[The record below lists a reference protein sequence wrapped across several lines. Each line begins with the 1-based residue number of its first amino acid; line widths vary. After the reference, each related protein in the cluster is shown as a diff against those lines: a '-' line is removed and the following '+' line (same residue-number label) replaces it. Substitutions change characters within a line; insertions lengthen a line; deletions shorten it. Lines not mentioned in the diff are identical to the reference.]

1 MASYTAAQ
9 LYGAGAVG
17 ENLPIST
24 LKTFTFTN
32 TGNSSYFVLETVQDN
47 NGTFTNVP
55 QACANGT
62 WVAPASSGF
71 IQTPFVASAVI
82 QPGTTVITFTPS
94 ISITGTNYR
103 LRGTGVF
110 TLTIT

>member
-9 LYGAGAVG
+9 LYGAGATG
-17 ENLPIST
+17 ENLSG

-32 TGNSSYFVLETVQDN
+32 TGGSSYFTLETIRNN
-47 NGTFTNVP
+47 NGTFANVS
-55 QACANGT
+55 QTCANGI
-62 WVAPASSGF
+62 WVAPASIGF
-71 IQTPFVASAVI
+71 TQTLYVASAII

-110 TLTIT
+110 TLVIT

>member
-1 MASYTAAQ
+1 MASYTASQ
-9 LYGAGAVG
+9 LYGTGSIG
-17 ENLPIST
+17 EDLSG

-32 TGNSSYFVLETVQDN
+32 TGDSAYFTLGTIPDN

-62 WVAPASSGF
+62 WSAPALSGF
-71 IQTPFVASAVI
+71 VQSPYIASAVI

-94 ISITGTNYR
+94 VSITGTNYK
-103 LRGTGVF
+103 LMGTGIF
-110 TLTIT
+110 TLVIT

>member
-9 LYGAGAVG
+9 LYGQGVIG
-17 ENLPIST
+17 ENLSG

-32 TGNSSYFVLETVQDN
+32 PSGSSYFVLETIADN
-47 NGTFTNVP
+47 NGTFTNR
-55 QACANGT
+55 QACAAGV
-62 WVAPASSGF
+62 WSAPASSGF
-71 IQTPFVASAVI
+71 IQSPFVASAVI
-82 QPGTTVITFTPS
+82 QPGATIITFTPTS
-94 ISITGTNYR
+94 TITGTNYR

>member
-9 LYGAGAVG
+9 LYGLGTVG
-17 ENLPIST
+17 ENLIG

-32 TGNSSYFVLETVQDN
+32 TGNSSYFVLETIPNN

-55 QACANGT
+55 QTCADGT
-62 WVAPASSGF
+62 WSAPTSTGF
-71 IQTPFVASAVI
+71 IQTPYVATAII
-82 QPGTTVITFTPS
+82 QPGTTVITFTPTV
-94 ISITGTNYR
+94 SITGTNYR

-110 TLTIT
+110 ALVIS

>member
-9 LYGAGAVG
+9 LYGAGVIG
-17 ENLPIST
+17 ENLSG

-32 TGNSSYFVLETVQDN
+32 TDNSSYFTLETIKDN
-47 NGTFTNVP
+47 NGTFVNTP

-62 WVAPASSGF
+62 WSAPIFSGF
-71 IQTPFVASAVI
+71 IQTQYVASAVI

-94 ISITGTNYR
+94 VSITGTNYV

-110 TLTIT
+110 TLVIT

>member
-9 LYGAGAVG
+9 LYGAGVVG
-17 ENLPIST
+17 EDLSG

-32 TGNSSYFVLETVQDN
+32 TGNSSYFTLETIRNN
-47 NGTFTNVP
+47 NGTFTNAP

-62 WVAPASSGF
+62 WSAPASSGF
-71 IQTPFVASAVI
+71 IQTPYVASAVI

-94 ISITGTNYR
+94 VSITGTNYM
-103 LRGTGVF
+103 LKGTGVS
-110 TLTIT
+110 TLVIS

>member
-1 MASYTAAQ
+1 MASYTSAQ

-17 ENLPIST
+17 ENLSG

-32 TGNSSYFVLETVQDN
+32 TGGSSYFILETVQDN

-62 WVAPASSGF
+62 WVAPQSAGL
-71 IQTPFVASAVI
+71 IQTPFMAAAII
-82 QPGTTVITFTPS
+82 QPGTTIITFTPTANV
-94 ISITGTNYR
+94 TGTNYR
-103 LRGTGVF
+103 LRGTGIF
-110 TLTIT
+110 TLAIT

>member
-9 LYGAGAVG
+9 LYGQGVIG
-17 ENLPIST
+17 ENLSG

-32 TGNSSYFVLETVQDN
+32 TGGSSYFVLETIADN
-47 NGTFTNVP
+47 NGTFINKQT
-55 QACANGT
+55 CAAGT
-62 WVAPASSGF
+62 WSAPALSGLIQSPF
-71 IQTPFVASAVI
+71 IAGAVI
-82 QPGTTVITFTPS
+82 QPGTTVITFTPTS
-94 ISITGTNYR
+94 AVTGTNYR

>member
-1 MASYTAAQ
+1 MSSYTAAQ
-9 LYGAGAVG
+9 LYGAGIIG
-17 ENLPIST
+17 ENLSGA
-24 LKTFTFTN
+24 KTFTFTN
-32 TGNSSYFVLETVQDN
+32 TGGSSYFTLETIRDN

-62 WVAPASSGF
+62 WSAPTSAGF
-71 IQTPFVASAVI
+71 IQTPFIASAVI

-94 ISITGTNYR
+94 VAITGTNYV

-110 TLTIT
+110 TLAIT